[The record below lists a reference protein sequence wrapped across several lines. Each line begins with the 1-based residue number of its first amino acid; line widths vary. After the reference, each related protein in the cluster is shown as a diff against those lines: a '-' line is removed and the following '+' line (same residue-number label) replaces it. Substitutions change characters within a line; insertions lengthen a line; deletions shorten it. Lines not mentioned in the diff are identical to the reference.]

1 MIKIQFLSLSRETRK
16 YKPFWNVIMDTS
28 HKRTACRLQL
38 LSLCYE
44 DHLPLNKSGRFA
56 KPKFS
61 FIRAD
66 SSGEFSI
73 IIFFK
78 EGNLGDDEGVQVPCL
93 LGITETKNMVEILKS
108 KLCKN
113 IAQLLKQ

>member
-1 MIKIQFLSLSRETRK
+1 M
-16 YKPFWNVIMDTS
+16 NTS